1 MKLKEWYSI
10 TLFHYSSNNP
20 LLVIERLYSSYGRAC
35 AAADKYAKRY
45 KCNYLLKQLTNN
57 DMSKFKL

>member
-10 TLFHYSSNNP
+10 TLFYYSSHNP

-35 AAADKYAKRY
+35 AAADKFAKRY
-45 KCNYLLKQLTNN
+45 GCNYLVKQLTHN
-57 DMSKFKL
+57 DMSKFSL